1 MENSLKNIFHNN
13 KLVLD
18 DVLKIGIKLL
28 EIVENYHKKQFIH
41 RDIKI
46 ENIKFDNLN
55 NIFLINNGISSTY
68 KNTYANIYNGKT
80 SSNEYRNYLKS
91 KGTNKFVGNLIFSS
105 PYFQDGYDY
114 YPKDDLISI
123 SYLLF
128 FLYYR
133 ELPWTIFTF
142 IKNEFEIIKAL
153 KKYTNIYE
161 FYKKYYSNNI
171 KIRKNPLLKFY
182 SSVSKLSFDSRIN
195 YVKYKE
201 YLKSFIKDNDS
212 NNFSWYKK

>member
-68 KNTYANIYNGKT
+68 KN
-80 SSNEYRNYLKS
+80 
-91 KGTNKFVGNLIFSS
+91 
-105 PYFQDGYDY
+105 
-114 YPKDDLISI
+114 
-123 SYLLF
+123 
-128 FLYYR
+128 
-133 ELPWTIFTF
+133 
-142 IKNEFEIIKAL
+142 
-153 KKYTNIYE
+153 
-161 FYKKYYSNNI
+161 
-171 KIRKNPLLKFY
+171 
-182 SSVSKLSFDSRIN
+182 
-195 YVKYKE
+195 
-201 YLKSFIKDNDS
+201 
-212 NNFSWYKK
+212 